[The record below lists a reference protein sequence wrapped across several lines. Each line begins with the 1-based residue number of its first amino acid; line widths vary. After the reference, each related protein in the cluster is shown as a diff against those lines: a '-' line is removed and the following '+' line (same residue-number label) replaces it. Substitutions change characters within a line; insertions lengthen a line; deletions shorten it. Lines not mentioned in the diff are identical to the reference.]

1 MIWVFDRGADELAY
15 EIRRGRQGFEVII
28 RGPEVT
34 EVESIETPS
43 ALLKEIVRVPRALM
57 SEGWRPRS
65 SDPLARLIKKTSP

>member
-1 MIWVFDRGADELAY
+1 MVWFFDRGADELAC
-15 EIRRGRQGFEVII
+15 EIRRGRQGFEVIV

-43 ALLKEIVRVPRALM
+43 ALLDEIVRVPRALM

-65 SDPLARLIKKTSP
+65 GDPLATYLRKSG